1 MAEGPREPGY
11 YASVTGRRPP
21 GERPGYP
28 RPGEPL
34 RGPVALYGQV
44 HRYGPR
50 QARKTYMLRLLLGMG
65 LPDIERVWK
74 GPEIPVPSLEGT
86 GGVDD
91 HMRVTRI
98 CMAAAQA
105 EAKRLNAADPRARG
119 RRGL

>member
-1 MAEGPREPGY
+1 M
-11 YASVTGRRPP
+11 
-21 GERPGYP
+21 
-28 RPGEPL
+28 
-34 RGPVALYGQV
+34 ALYGQV